1 VLRTVLASD
10 SLTARKLRQAGLQA
24 AEDVR
29 SLSDLARL
37 PFTTRQELI
46 DDQASTPPYGSNLT
60 QPVEAYVRV
69 VRGGQV
75 LWMQNPEAL
84 EQLARLWQDALA
96 ASDVRPIDRVLIA
109 PTSASCL
116 EGLQRLG
123 ALAIEAPPNHAQR
136 ARELVRH
143 AVTVLMCT
151 PTDALRLAEAAAT
164 RRIDL
169 IESPMRLVL
178 VTGEPGGHV
187 PSTRRRIEERF
198 GARCVDLYART
209 ELGAVGF
216 DCRAQ
221 DESLHLNEDAFIV
234 EVDDGELVVTSLGQR
249 GMPLVRY
256 RTGDLVRLLDE
267 PCGCGRSFVRA
278 EGGVLGRTDQLMRV
292 RGIEILPSAVENIVR
307 RHPAVTEYQLE
318 AYQVHGEC
326 ELAVEIEPDEAV
338 ATEGDRARVAA
349 EVAHDVRRSLGLRL
363 QCDAVPPGTLDRD
376 ISRPQRLIRK

>member
-1 VLRTVLASD
+1 
-10 SLTARKLRQAGLQA
+10 
-24 AEDVR
+24 
-29 SLSDLARL
+29 
-37 PFTTRQELI
+37 
-46 DDQASTPPYGSNLT
+46 
-60 QPVEAYVRV
+60 
-69 VRGGQV
+69 
-75 LWMQNPEAL
+75 
-84 EQLARLWQDALA
+84 
-96 ASDVRPIDRVLIA
+96 
-109 PTSASCL
+109 
-116 EGLQRLG
+116 
-123 ALAIEAPPNHAQR
+123 
-136 ARELVRH
+136 
-143 AVTVLMCT
+143 MCT

-169 IESPMRLVL
+169 VESPMRLVI

-209 ELGAVGF
+209 ELGAFGF

-267 PCGCGRSFVRA
+267 PCGCGQSFVRA